1 MAANEM
7 GWVVTAELFREQQYE
22 KKTSNYEAFLHFCNM
37 AANEIGWVVTEEL
50 FREQQYEK
58 RTSNS

>member
-1 MAANEM
+1 
-7 GWVVTAELFREQQYE
+7 
-22 KKTSNYEAFLHFCNM
+22 M

-50 FREQQYEK
+50 FREQEYEKKTSNSKPFLHFCTMAANEIGWVVTEKLFREQQYEK